1 MHIGTVDPANIK
13 DACGDQLR
21 LIDGYWK
28 KRGGLFTGDMPLHK
42 SLLHYQ
48 CKADGENLPKM
59 GYLGKESFLNQVM
72 EGQFGRDY
80 SKSVQ
85 AQDENF
91 CRTAAA
97 GFVQAAAGHLVADRI
112 EMEVTPPGHLKPYPV
127 DYYRIIRRFQVGV
140 RGLRTPVYVLS
151 VLVTPTDEWRL
162 WHNTTHHHE
171 MRPQMRN

>member
-1 MHIGTVDPANIK
+1 MHIGSIDPANVR
-13 DACGDQLR
+13 DTCGEQLR
-21 LIDGYWK
+21 TIEGFWK
-28 KRGGLFTGDMPLHK
+28 KQNGLFRADIPLHQ

-59 GYLGKESFLNQVM
+59 GYLGPDSFLNQVM
-72 EGQFGRDY
+72 EGQFGEDC

-91 CRTAAA
+91 YRTAAA

-127 DYYRIIRRFQVGV
+127 DYYRIIRRFQIGTI
-140 RGLRTPVYVLS
+140 GLRTPVYILS
-151 VLVTPTDEWRL
+151 VLVTPSDEWRL
-162 WHNTTHHHE
+162 WHHKEHQLAMTPRMSN
-171 MRPQMRN
+171 